1 MRLSQL
7 TQPIKEGNY
16 PEPRKMQVTQAD
28 KEANTKAW
36 KRFKAGDPRYEWHDS
51 NLKEFGPDERYIK
64 VGNTTGIANKK
75 TGGIVA
81 HTKIGN
87 TKVSANNHMNA
98 DGTQGNINATGKIA
112 GVKVKASNN
121 LKGTNPKLK
130 YAEGYNDDEWSDKE
144 KENLEYTVWV
154 GGTEVNDHWLT
165 YDEAKVLYDKFK
177 AQGYDDIQLDA
188 RIKQDIPTDSKL
200 ISKEFHGIDWD
211 KINEES
217 EEEKYEKLEVAY
229 GHGGEAGL
237 AKALGMTEPQLNDI
251 IDELAAESH
260 EWARQVLTADDD
272 RDVIIDRIMDLAA
285 DGRYDDYHTSKWDEA
300 YNPETGRDPNVD
312 TTEWDNLIAKAKK
325 KQGISDEEEVFFNY
339 GDIGGNIIVN
349 PKSTIEDQIAELL
362 NRYYDISPMEFDPSK
377 IEIQNEAGI
386 FAPLVAPLTAVG
398 AAIPAAVG
406 RAVIGGV
413 ARAVGGDTIIGPPPL
428 AIARS
433 VTKKIKD
440 RLGSEDDEE
449 WAESLEEDDY
459 DDGKLRLD
467 PKTGRDAKEKY
478 IVGWSLVVE
487 WSDELEPENITDIR
501 GDVAQVIDDYLS
513 EIEYEESLNA
523 KHESLSSSLI
533 ASRQAKR
540 EEVKAV
546 REDEE
551 AVAARDEFM
560 KVMDMKPKSSNKA
573 IDTIKKIV
581 ADKQNQQ
588 VKFDDGK
595 MKVDLYTASAV
606 SAVYDAL
613 KPETQEKVDNMLRTK
628 EGMLKLSNFAFT
640 KLNEE
645 IQMVNE
651 AEKEG
656 RLDEILPLAP
666 IAFGAARVL
675 GPMAWRWG
683 AKKLAQRAGKKL
695 ATKAGG
701 KFKPGMNPN
710 SVASRIKPGGGK
722 SVYKQI
728 KDKSFKYGLK
738 PSLYVAGADKFIA
751 GGDGTGTTIGKDIY
765 NYATSGNSNSN
776 SNSYSKSNSNN
787 AYTNNNYSSRNLKQN
802 QKALRTYGEGVVKKS
817 KTFEEY
823 SGADAVI
830 DKNGKKHDPK
840 STTGQMIINMKCNNP
855 NVKDKTGC
863 GKGKVGKK
871 EKKRAAGAIVKK
883 AVDVAKTGGK
893 KLGKSLGGAITST
906 GFGNPL
912 KASKYSPEDKAIEMM
927 REATKSI
934 KFK

>member
-154 GGTEVNDHWLT
+154 GGTEVNDNWLT

-325 KQGISDEEEVFFNY
+325 KQGISDEEEVWFNY
-339 GDIGGNIIVN
+339 EDIGGNIIVN

-377 IEIQNEAGI
+377 IEITTPDQTNQDASFAKTQNA
-386 FAPLVAPLTAVG
+386 
-398 AAIPAAVG
+398 
-406 RAVIGGV
+406 
-413 ARAVGGDTIIGPPPL
+413 
-428 AIARS
+428 
-433 VTKKIKD
+433 
-440 RLGSEDDEE
+440 EDEEEQHRRDVKHGLYGDEE
-449 WAESLEEDDY
+449 WAESLEE
-459 DDGKLRLD
+459 
-467 PKTGRDAKEKY
+467 
-478 IVGWSLVVE
+478 
-487 WSDELEPENITDIR
+487 
-501 GDVAQVIDDYLS
+501 
-513 EIEYEESLNA
+513 ESLNA
-523 KHESLSSSLI
+523 SHESLASSLI

-551 AVAARDEFM
+551 AIAARDEFL

-628 EGMLKLSNFAFT
+628 EGMIKLSNFAFT

-656 RLDEILPLAP
+656 RLDEILPLVP
-666 IAFGAARVL
+666 IGAAAARVL
-675 GPMAWRWG
+675 VPMAWRWG

-728 KDKSFKYGLK
+728 KDKSIDYGLK
-738 PSLYVAGADKFIA
+738 PSAYVGTADYMS
-751 GGDGTGTTIGKDIY
+751 GGSGSGTTLANKAWDAVDG
-765 NYATSGNSNSN
+765 NRNSNSN
-776 SNSYSKSNSNN
+776 SKSKSSNS
-787 AYTNNNYSSRNLKQN
+787 TSD
-802 QKALRTYGEGVVKKS
+802 ALDVVKRNWGIADSAHS
-817 KTFEEY
+817 KGKLIPEEY

-840 STTGQMIINMKCNNP
+840 STSGKMIINMKCNNP

-863 GKGKVGKK
+863 GKGKLGKE
-871 EKKRAAGAIVKK
+871 EKKRRRGVIVKK
-883 AVDVAKTGGK
+883 GWDMAKTGGK
-893 KLGKSLGGAITST
+893 KLGKSIAGTVTST
-906 GFGNPL
+906 GFANPFDL
-912 KASKYSPEDKAIEMM
+912 KSSKYSPEDKAIEMM
-927 REATKSI
+927 REATEQAMIELKMPPIDNVEKTKVTVKGPQDNYDDRVQRLARIKDTGKMTSPKSNI
-934 KFK
+934 NIVDKNKPWYNQGAFKKNPDNFKGYPDKWKTKKVDTKVDKKDDRAWNKLKVNF

>member
-28 KEANTKAW
+28 KEANTEAW

-130 YAEGYNDDEWSDKE
+130 VNDLTVEGYNDDEWSDKE

-188 RIKQDIPTDSKL
+188 RIKQEIPTDSKL

-325 KQGISDEEEVFFNY
+325 KQGISDEEEVWFNY
-339 GDIGGNIIVN
+339 EDIGGNIIVN

-398 AAIPAAVG
+398 AAIPAAIG

-413 ARAVGGDTIIGPPPL
+413 ARAVGGNTIIGPPPL

-513 EIEYEESLNA
+513 EIEYE
-523 KHESLSSSLI
+523 
-533 ASRQAKR
+533 R
-540 EEVKAV
+540 
-546 REDEE
+546 
-551 AVAARDEFM
+551 AVAE
-560 KVMDMKPKSSNKA
+560 
-573 IDTIKKIV
+573 
-581 ADKQNQQ
+581 
-588 VKFDDGK
+588 G
-595 MKVDLYTASAV
+595 
-606 SAVYDAL
+606 VYD
-613 KPETQEKVDNMLRTK
+613 
-628 EGMLKLSNFAFT
+628 G
-640 KLNEE
+640 
-645 IQMVNE
+645 
-651 AEKEG
+651 
-656 RLDEILPLAP
+656 
-666 IAFGAARVL
+666 
-675 GPMAWRWG
+675 
-683 AKKLAQRAGKKL
+683 
-695 ATKAGG
+695 
-701 KFKPGMNPN
+701 
-710 SVASRIKPGGGK
+710 
-722 SVYKQI
+722 
-728 KDKSFKYGLK
+728 
-738 PSLYVAGADKFIA
+738 
-751 GGDGTGTTIGKDIY
+751 
-765 NYATSGNSNSN
+765 
-776 SNSYSKSNSNN
+776 
-787 AYTNNNYSSRNLKQN
+787 
-802 QKALRTYGEGVVKKS
+802 
-817 KTFEEY
+817 
-823 SGADAVI
+823 
-830 DKNGKKHDPK
+830 
-840 STTGQMIINMKCNNP
+840 
-855 NVKDKTGC
+855 
-863 GKGKVGKK
+863 
-871 EKKRAAGAIVKK
+871 
-883 AVDVAKTGGK
+883 
-893 KLGKSLGGAITST
+893 
-906 GFGNPL
+906 
-912 KASKYSPEDKAIEMM
+912 
-927 REATKSI
+927 
-934 KFK
+934 

>member
-28 KEANTKAW
+28 KEANTEAW

-75 TGGIVA
+75 TGSIVG

-130 YAEGYNDDEWSDKE
+130 VNDLTVEGYNDDEWSDKE

-188 RIKQDIPTDSKL
+188 RIKQEIPTDSKL

-349 PKSTIEDQIAELL
+349 PKSTIEDQIFELL
-362 NRYYDISPMEFDPSK
+362 NRYYDISAMEFDPSK
-377 IEIQNEAGI
+377 IEIQESQTNEDI
-386 FAPLVAPLTAVG
+386 
-398 AAIPAAVG
+398 
-406 RAVIGGV
+406 
-413 ARAVGGDTIIGPPPL
+413 
-428 AIARS
+428 
-433 VTKKIKD
+433 
-440 RLGSEDDEE
+440 
-449 WAESLEEDDY
+449 Y

-467 PKTGRDAKEKY
+467 PKTGKY
-478 IVGWSLVVE
+478 
-487 WSDELEPENITDIR
+487 DP
-501 GDVAQVIDDYLS
+501 
-513 EIEYEESLNA
+513 
-523 KHESLSSSLI
+523 
-533 ASRQAKR
+533 
-540 EEVKAV
+540 EEVKQMQQQGAEMARQKANQNMRDKLNRDIDVSQKAHTITVEYDLELDTPKSKNPLLKKHYQLMKKFNVFISMPQWEEGPPDSGFGAWFADV
-546 REDEE
+546 RGSKENLKGWLKAWEYDYDERDYEDMGLEESMNEDEE
-551 AVAARDEFM
+551 AVAARDEFL
-560 KVMDMKPKSSNKA
+560 KVMDMKPKGGLKDIPKA

-606 SAVYDAL
+606 SQIYDAV
-613 KPETQEKVDNMLRTK
+613 KPETQEKIDNMLRTK
-628 EGMLKLSNFAFT
+628 EGMLKMSNFAFT
-640 KLNEE
+640 KLNEG
-645 IQMVNE
+645 IQRIR
-651 AEKEG
+651 EG
-656 RLDEILPLAP
+656 KGQRIDEWIPLA
-666 IAFGAARVL
+666 IGAARVL
-675 GPMAWRWG
+675 GPLITRQIAKHGVKGAIKNIPRISNAVSTKG
-683 AKKLAQRAGKKL
+683 KLKTAKKVWDKTPLRKTGTALGALDVKMGPGLLHKNIANAVSNAPQNYLDKKNQEIDDFH
-695 ATKAGG
+695 TSMWT
-701 KFKPGMNPN
+701 KPGYE
-710 SVASRIKPGGGK
+710 SKTVYSKDSKRITEFGPTDPR
-722 SVYKQI
+722 
-728 KDKSFKYGLK
+728 DKN
-738 PSLYVAGADKFIA
+738 
-751 GGDGTGTTIGKDIY
+751 GDGKDDKTGKPL
-765 NYATSGNSNSN
+765 
-776 SNSYSKSNSNN
+776 
-787 AYTNNNYSSRNLKQN
+787 YT
-802 QKALRTYGEGVVKKS
+802 GVDGVP
-817 KTFEEY
+817 
-823 SGADAVI
+823 
-830 DKNGKKHDPK
+830 DKNGKMHDPNSPK
-840 STTGQMIINMKCNNP
+840 GKMIINMKKKNSKSGNP
-855 NVKDKTGC
+855 D
-863 GKGKVGKK
+863 
-871 EKKRAAGAIVKK
+871 KKRIAGAIVKK
-883 AVDVAKTGGK
+883 GWDMAATGGK
-893 KLGKSLGGAITST
+893 KFGKMTADMLGKSGI
-906 GFGNPL
+906 GNPFDL
-912 KASKYSPEDKAIEMM
+912 KSSKYSPEDKAIEMM

>member
-28 KEANTKAW
+28 KEANTEAW

-64 VGNTTGIANKK
+64 VGNATGIANKK
-75 TGGIVA
+75 TGGIRFSGDIA
-81 HTKIGN
+81 N

-98 DGTQGNINATGKIA
+98 DGTQGNISATGKIA
-112 GVKVKASNN
+112 GVKLKVSNN

-130 YAEGYNDDEWSDKE
+130 VNDLTVEGYNDDEWSDKE

-386 FAPLVAPLTAVG
+386 FAPLLAIPAAIG
-398 AAIPAAVG
+398 AAIPATIG

-413 ARAVGGDTIIGPPPL
+413 ARAVGGNTIAPPPL

-433 VTKKIKD
+433 VAKKIKTH
-440 RLGSEDDEE
+440 LGSEDDEE
-449 WAESLEEDDY
+449 
-459 DDGKLRLD
+459 
-467 PKTGRDAKEKY
+467 
-478 IVGWSLVVE
+478 
-487 WSDELEPENITDIR
+487 
-501 GDVAQVIDDYLS
+501 
-513 EIEYEESLNA
+513 ESLNA
-523 KHESLSSSLI
+523 SHESLSSSLI

-551 AVAARDEFM
+551 AIAARDEFL
-560 KVMDMKPKSSNKA
+560 KVMDMKPKGGLKDIPKA
-573 IDTIKKIV
+573 IDTIKQIV
-581 ADKQNQQ
+581 ADKQNMQ

-606 SAVYDAL
+606 SQIYDAV
-613 KPETQEKVDNMLRTK
+613 KPETQEKIDNMLRTK
-628 EGMLKLSNFAFT
+628 EGMLKMSNFAFT
-640 KLNEE
+640 KLNEG
-645 IQMVNE
+645 IQRIR
-651 AEKEG
+651 EG
-656 RLDEILPLAP
+656 KGQRIDEWIPLA
-666 IAFGAARVL
+666 IGAARVL
-675 GPMAWRWG
+675 GPLITRQIAKHGVKG
-683 AKKLAQRAGKKL
+683 AIKNMPRISRAVSTKGKLKTGKEIWKKTPYKRTGAALGALDYSLG
-695 ATKAGG
+695 
-701 KFKPGMNPN
+701 PGLIHTN
-710 SVASRIKPGGGK
+710 V
-722 SVYKQI
+722 
-728 KDKSFKYGLK
+728 KDRL
-738 PSLYVAGADKFIA
+738 
-751 GGDGTGTTIGKDIY
+751 
-765 NYATSGNSNSN
+765 SGNSNSN
-776 SNSYSKSNSNN
+776 SNSNGKWEDPRQSS
-787 AYTNNNYSSRNLKQN
+787 TNRATEIVKRNWGIEDSVHPK
-802 QKALRTYGEGVVKKS
+802 GELIP
-817 KTFEEY
+817 EEY

-855 NVKDKTGC
+855 SVKDKKGC
-863 GKGKVGKK
+863 GLPNDKD
-871 EKKRAAGAIVKK
+871 KKRRRGAIVKK
-883 AVDVAKTGGK
+883 GWGMAKTGGK
-893 KLGKSLGGAITST
+893 KLGKTIVGTVAST
-906 GFGNPL
+906 GFANPFDL
-912 KASKYSPEDKAIEMM
+912 KSSKYSPEDKAVEMM

-934 KFK
+934 KSK

>member
-16 PEPRKMQVTQAD
+16 PEPRKMQVTQSD
-28 KEANTKAW
+28 KEANTEAW

-75 TGGIVA
+75 TGSIVG

-154 GGTEVNDHWLT
+154 GGTEVNDNWLT

-325 KQGISDEEEVFFNY
+325 KQGISDEEEVWFNY
-339 GDIGGNIIVN
+339 EDIGGNIIVN

-377 IEIQNEAGI
+377 IEITTPDQTNQDAS
-386 FAPLVAPLTAVG
+386 FA
-398 AAIPAAVG
+398 
-406 RAVIGGV
+406 
-413 ARAVGGDTIIGPPPL
+413 
-428 AIARS
+428 
-433 VTKKIKD
+433 
-440 RLGSEDDEE
+440 
-449 WAESLEEDDY
+449 
-459 DDGKLRLD
+459 
-467 PKTGRDAKEKY
+467 KT
-478 IVGWSLVVE
+478 
-487 WSDELEPENITDIR
+487 
-501 GDVAQVIDDYLS
+501 Q
-513 EIEYEESLNA
+513 NA

-551 AVAARDEFM
+551 AIAARDEFL

-628 EGMLKLSNFAFT
+628 EGMLKLSNFAFS

-656 RLDEILPLAP
+656 RLDEERLDELVFLPYLGALG
-666 IAFGAARVL
+666 AGALRTVGAAALRKY
-675 GPMAWRWG
+675 GP
-683 AKKLAQRAGKKL
+683 KLAQKYLKPGVKGGAEKKIVSTSMMKQMAGK
-695 ATKAGG
+695 
-701 KFKPGMNPN
+701 M
-710 SVASRIKPGGGK
+710 
-722 SVYKQI
+722 
-728 KDKSFKYGLK
+728 
-738 PSLYVAGADKFIA
+738 
-751 GGDGTGTTIGKDIY
+751 
-765 NYATSGNSNSN
+765 
-776 SNSYSKSNSNN
+776 
-787 AYTNNNYSSRNLKQN
+787 
-802 QKALRTYGEGVVKKS
+802 
-817 KTFEEY
+817 KT
-823 SGADAVI
+823 
-830 DKNGKKHDPK
+830 
-840 STTGQMIINMKCNNP
+840 
-855 NVKDKTGC
+855 
-863 GKGKVGKK
+863 
-871 EKKRAAGAIVKK
+871 
-883 AVDVAKTGGK
+883 
-893 KLGKSLGGAITST
+893 
-906 GFGNPL
+906 
-912 KASKYSPEDKAIEMM
+912 
-927 REATKSI
+927 
-934 KFK
+934 